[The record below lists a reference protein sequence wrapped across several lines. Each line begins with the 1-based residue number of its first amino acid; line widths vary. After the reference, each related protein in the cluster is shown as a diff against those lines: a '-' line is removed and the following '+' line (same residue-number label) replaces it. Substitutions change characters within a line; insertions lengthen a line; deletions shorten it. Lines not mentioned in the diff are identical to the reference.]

1 MLSPL
6 ILINQELAKLQ
17 QLRDT
22 VQTYSNV
29 YMQQNIHQVGGL
41 KQYAELAKEID
52 KMKKGY

>member
-29 YMQQNIHQVGGL
+29 YMQQNIHQVGEL